1 MKGNGCCL
9 GMVILLDAFGTSV
22 LAADYDSD
30 AAAASDVAVAS
41 PLLTVVAVVSPL
53 LTVFVAVA
61 AVAALI

>member
-41 PLLTVVAVVSPL
+41 PF